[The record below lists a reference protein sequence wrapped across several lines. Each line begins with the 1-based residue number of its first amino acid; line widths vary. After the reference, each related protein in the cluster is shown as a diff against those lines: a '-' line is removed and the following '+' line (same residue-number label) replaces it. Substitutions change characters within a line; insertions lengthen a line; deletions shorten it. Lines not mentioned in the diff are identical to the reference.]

1 MTWQEFKTKF
11 GIKDEVKGLGWELL
25 LTLSHKK
32 SLLSSKRLERFSLF
46 ASSLSMCIIYF
57 GLHIHTITVTEM
69 LLIVGT
75 LLAYAGFTMVKTEK
89 EKLPNST
96 TDGEQGE

>member
-1 MTWQEFKTKF
+1 MSWVSFKIKF
-11 GIKDEVKGLGWELL
+11 KELLWELV

-46 ASSLSMCIIYF
+46 AASLSMCVTYF
-57 GLHIHTITVTEM
+57 VLHIKTITVTEM

-75 LLAYAGFTMVKTEK
+75 LLAYAGFTMHKSES
-89 EKLPNST
+89 EKLNKT
-96 TDGEQGE
+96 TDERTIK

>member
-1 MTWQEFKTKF
+1 MSWVSFKTKF
-11 GIKDEVKGLGWELL
+11 KELLWELV

-46 ASSLSMCIIYF
+46 FCSLTMCVIYF

-69 LLIVGT
+69 LMIVAA
-75 LLAYAGFTMVKTEK
+75 LLGYAGFTMVKTEN
-89 EKLPNST
+89 EKLPKKP
-96 TDGEQGE
+96 TDDEL